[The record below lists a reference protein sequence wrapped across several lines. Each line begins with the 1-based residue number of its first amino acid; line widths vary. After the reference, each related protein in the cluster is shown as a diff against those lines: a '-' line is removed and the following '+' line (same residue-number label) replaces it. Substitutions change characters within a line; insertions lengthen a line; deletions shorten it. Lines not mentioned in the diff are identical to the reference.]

1 MNKIIFL
8 CLCITFNLYSQDI
21 SSLEKEYMELLEDIR
36 EYGPNP
42 TIPYYTNS
50 EQYHYNRDRYLVDMH
65 GDRYIDIDEDCV
77 FAVIGYGFLRFEDK
91 KGNIRYSRFLWLFKD
106 TDDGYF
112 YGRFG
117 KCIDEFI
124 ETDREGYYEVTTYL
138 PLPGTKV
145 KRGHLYL
152 EMDEV
157 ISVEERTYVLSRKQN
172 TTMIDLVYT
181 VNRMLEIVYT
191 LKSMQTGISY
201 NYDFKIKI
209 LEKVLDLVIE
219 ERFEV
224 DKEYD
229 KRIENNQ
236 PLPTRHE
243 FYALHPRWQFIVDEM
258 LPFLKLKK

>member
-36 EYGPNP
+36 DYGPNP
-42 TIPYYTNS
+42 TIPYTNS
-50 EQYHYNRDRYLVDMH
+50 EQYRYNQDRYIVDMH
-65 GDRYIDIDEDCV
+65 GDRYLDDEDLA
-77 FAVIGYGFLRFEDK
+77 FAVIGYGFIRFEDT
-91 KGNIRYSRFLWLFKD
+91 KGNIRYSRYLLLVKD
-106 TDDGYF
+106 PDDGYF
-112 YGRFG
+112 YGTFG
-117 KCIDEFI
+117 RCTDEFF
-124 ETDREGYYEVTTYL
+124 ETDREGCYDVTTYL
-138 PLPGTKV
+138 PLPGTNV

-157 ISVEERTYVLSRKQN
+157 ISVEGGAYVLQRKQN

-243 FYALHPRWQFIVDEM
+243 FYAMHPRHQLIVGEM
-258 LPFLKLKK
+258 LPFLKLK